1 MFALG
6 SYLNREQYGK
16 TPLLY
21 GPTYASPVERDDTG
35 AAVMTKASKY
45 VKEVKA
51 SPDEPDRYKEIDD
64 NYNTEYSYP
73 SSTKMLFPRLYD
85 SSAKDK
91 YLRCMGTID
100 THPVETG
107 SSVVDVPTFSEN
119 IRYFFQY
126 QLNYMYWRYFL
137 WNLPAVRTTCRVKAK
152 STTATGSAAFRLST
166 TPASATRIC
175 SPTT

>member
-1 MFALG
+1 
-6 SYLNREQYGK
+6 
-16 TPLLY
+16 
-21 GPTYASPVERDDTG
+21 
-35 AAVMTKASKY
+35 MTKASKY

-137 WNLPAVRTTCRVKAK
+137 WNFAGRQNDLQ
-152 STTATGSAAFRLST
+152 GQGE
-166 TPASATRIC
+166 INHGN
-175 SPTT
+175 